1 MRLREITQA
10 RVWPSLRD
18 YAINISPMQLV
29 GGAGHQRGVAVT
41 MHVNKLW
48 YVLKLLYSEETNA
61 SITGKA
67 TCDPNH
73 HEKRSRGYFTV
84 AYSPSERCCFTVR

>member
-1 MRLREITQA
+1 
-10 RVWPSLRD
+10 
-18 YAINISPMQLV
+18 MQLV

-84 AYSPSERCCFTVR
+84 AYSPSERCCFTVRYSLDPRPYWPREEGAASRLWGPD

>member
-1 MRLREITQA
+1 
-10 RVWPSLRD
+10 
-18 YAINISPMQLV
+18 MQLV
-29 GGAGHQRGVAVT
+29 GGAGHQRGVA
-41 MHVNKLW
+41 MDDARQYKLW
-48 YVLKLLYSEETNA
+48 YVLKLLYSEETDA

-84 AYSPSERCCFTVR
+84 AYSPSECCCFTVRYSLDTRPYWPREEGAASRLWGPD